1 MQKAAES
8 SSNTTRR
15 WRKPLSIF
23 LGVVFLAALAAGASC
38 WLQNITGR
46 KAWERYVREAGG
58 WVDSVDSEDFAVP
71 SSPKR
76 NYVWMKDVI
85 PPPLADEKNFA
96 THPYWQ
102 WIFKAAAH
110 PQGEQGMLKELT
122 GEDKSAAERWSSFRA
137 GVPDQRNNWRASLD
151 KVRRADLSLFFK
163 DDSKA
168 KGEAPEAIPILE
180 EALALWDKKLE
191 PNRVVAEELRQYLK
205 ERPECRYPIQYNLD
219 NHGLFS
225 APLLPHLGALLDLA
239 HYSEASALIHLARG
253 ESAPAQEDIFYI
265 LNLADTLQRE
275 PFPISLTIR
284 MSISRVALDVL
295 WEGIEAQAW
304 SAEQL
309 KQLQERF
316 GKVNFWNDQKL
327 SMMGDRAIH
336 NQELAGDL
344 RWMDVLI
351 NKIYAV
357 QETYTAPGAES
368 EGFFKKA
375 KTRLRPIGWYYR
387 ELLEFNL
394 MMDSLLNIFDDEDQR
409 YKPTELTE
417 TFKTLAY
424 YRNPDSGAKYAR
436 LIVAY
441 ESIVRGTETN
451 FRSAAYNQFLNQAAE
466 IACALERYRL
476 ANGRYPASLKALG
489 EFLPEENLPRDWVN
503 DRPPQIRLTDT
514 GYLLWS
520 AGWDRKDDGG
530 TRSQEA
536 GAPVEGDWVWEI
548 SR

>member
-1 MQKAAES
+1 MQQTDKS
-8 SSNTTRR
+8 CSTSGCPLK
-15 WRKPLSIF
+15 KPF
-23 LGVVFLAALAAGASC
+23 LVFVGVVLLAALAAGA
-38 WLQNITGR
+38 WYGLQNITGR
-46 KAWERYVREAGG
+46 KAWQHYVREAGG

-76 NYVWMKDVI
+76 NYIWMKGII

-191 PNRVVAEELRQYLK
+191 SNRAAAEELRQYLK

-219 NHGLFS
+219 NHGLFLK
-225 APLLPHLGALLDLA
+225 PLFPHLGALLDLA

-275 PFPISLTIR
+275 PIPISLTVR

-309 KQLQERF
+309 QELQERF

-327 SMMGDRAIH
+327 SIMGDRAAH
-336 NQELAGDL
+336 NQELAVDP

-351 NKIYAV
+351 NQVFAPP
-357 QETYTAPGAES
+357 ETFIEPGSESFFETA
-368 EGFFKKA
+368 KM
-375 KTRLRPIGWYYR
+375 RLRPIGWYYR

-394 MMDSLLNIFDDEDQR
+394 MTDSLLNIFDDEDQR
-409 YKPTELTE
+409 YKPTELAE
-417 TFKTLAY
+417 TFKTLNY
-424 YRNPDSGAKYAR
+424 YRTPDSGAKFAR
-436 LIVAY
+436 LIIASGRLQDNENTFCSV
-441 ESIVRGTETN
+441 
-451 FRSAAYNQFLNQAAE
+451 AYNQFLHQAAE
-466 IACALERYRL
+466 VACALERYRL

-489 EFLPEENLPRDWVN
+489 ELLPEESLPRDWVN

-536 GAPVEGDWVWEI
+536 GAPAEGDWVWEI

>member
-1 MQKAAES
+1 MQQTDKS
-8 SSNTTRR
+8 GSTSGCPFNR
-15 WRKPLSIF
+15 PF
-23 LGVVFLAALAAGASC
+23 LVFVGVVLLAALAAGASYG
-38 WLQNITGR
+38 LQNVIGR
-46 KAWERYVREAGG
+46 KAWERYVRQADG
-58 WVDSVDSEDFAVP
+58 WVDSVDSEDFVIP
-71 SSPKR
+71 SSPQR
-76 NYVWMKDVI
+76 NYIWMKDVI

-137 GVPDQRNNWRASLD
+137 GVPDQRNNWRPSLV

-163 DDSKA
+163 ADSKA
-168 KGEAPEAIPILE
+168 KGEAPEASPTLE

-191 PNRVVAEELRQYLK
+191 PNRAVIEELRQYLK

-225 APLLPHLGALLDLA
+225 APLLPHLGGLLDLA

-253 ESAPAQEDIFYI
+253 ESAPAQEDIFY
-265 LNLADTLQRE
+265 LLDLADTLQRE

-309 KQLQERF
+309 QQLQERF

-336 NQELAGDL
+336 NQELAVDL

-357 QETYTAPGAES
+357 QETYTAPGSES

-375 KTRLRPIGWYYR
+375 MTRLRPIGWYYR

-417 TFKTLAY
+417 TFKTLDY
-424 YRNPDSGAKYAR
+424 YRTPDSGAKYAR
-436 LIVAY
+436 LIVAR
-441 ESIVRGTETN
+441 EVGQDTKAT
-451 FRSAAYNQFLNQAAE
+451 FRKVAYNQFINQAAE

-489 EFLPEENLPRDWVN
+489 ELLPEENLPRDWVN

-520 AGWDRKDDGG
+520 AGWDRKDDRG
-530 TRSQEA
+530 TRSQDVEA
-536 GAPVEGDWVWEI
+536 PAEGDWVWEI
-548 SR
+548 KR